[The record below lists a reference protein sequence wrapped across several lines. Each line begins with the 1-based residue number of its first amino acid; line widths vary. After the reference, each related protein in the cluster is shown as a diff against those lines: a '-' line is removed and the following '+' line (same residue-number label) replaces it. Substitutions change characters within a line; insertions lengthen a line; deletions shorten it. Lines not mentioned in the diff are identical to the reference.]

1 MSGSNFVQL
10 ENVKECL
17 DEWSHRQEEG
27 PEAGVNCNIIS
38 VLIITHNPKV
48 GQARELL
55 LNTEQIASLRSQK
68 SVEFQINSGCWFSLS
83 ETSRKSYQTRLLHWL
98 GGDQTF
104 NKADRGSYA
113 AAYMEVKLMVTSTNN
128 NQWPTTYPLYGRIW
142 TLTPGITLKEVI
154 WKCSKWFGL
163 LMSNRT
169 GSQRCSNVQIRSKSK
184 FGFLCLPSHVIG
196 SWLVRLMFQQIYLQ
210 GAMQYRD
217 RLQRRWTLW

>member
-1 MSGSNFVQL
+1 MEKNRPIKLCKYLILNFVHFL
-10 ENVKECL
+10 EEFSVDIFWWEHFGGKVVE
-17 DEWSHRQEEG
+17 
-27 PEAGVNCNIIS
+27 NI
-38 VLIITHNPKV
+38 
-48 GQARELL
+48 RW
-55 LNTEQIASLRSQK
+55 QILWWK
-68 SVEFQINSGCWFSLS
+68 IFGEKYSVETCCGKYLVEWEGTKWLGGSSWLWGWLRGAS
-83 ETSRKSYQTRLLHWL
+83 WL

-163 LMSNRT
+163 LMSSRT
-169 GSQRCSNVQIRSKSK
+169 GSQRCSNVEIRSKSK

-196 SWLVRLMFQQIYLQ
+196 SRLVRLMFQKIYLQ

>member
-1 MSGSNFVQL
+1 MAKPGSFFWIQNRLPRWDLKSRLNFKSTLAVDFHS
-10 ENVKECL
+10 VKLLGSLIKHVCSTG
-17 DEWSHRQEEG
+17 WEG
-27 PEAGVNCNIIS
+27 I
-38 VLIITHNPKV
+38 
-48 GQARELL
+48 RLL
-55 LNTEQIASLRSQK
+55 
-68 SVEFQINSGCWFSLS
+68 
-83 ETSRKSYQTRLLHWL
+83 TRL
-98 GGDQTF
+98 TE
-104 NKADRGSYA
+104 A
-113 AAYMEVKLMVTSTNN
+113 AMPALEVRLMVTSTNN

-163 LMSNRT
+163 LMSSRT

>member
-1 MSGSNFVQL
+1 MAKPGSFFWIQNRLPRWDLKSRLNFKSTLAVDFHS
-10 ENVKECL
+10 VKL
-17 DEWSHRQEEG
+17 LGS
-27 PEAGVNCNIIS
+27 
-38 VLIITHNPKV
+38 LIK
-48 GQARELL
+48 
-55 LNTEQIASLRSQK
+55 
-68 SVEFQINSGCWFSLS
+68 
-83 ETSRKSYQTRLLHWL
+83 HWL

-154 WKCSKWFGL
+154 WKCSKWSGL

-169 GSQRCSNVQIRSKSK
+169 GSQRCSNVEIRSKSK

-196 SWLVRLMFQQIYLQ
+196 SRLVRLMFQKIYLQ